1 MAHPTGPIWK
11 EAVLRNDK
19 FTTVLLILPFSPIA
33 YHDRTPFASPQ
44 PKWDLSASLSTH
56 ISFDWHLQSHTKSS
70 VHLRCASHT
79 LIPVNNQ
86 VATVKTFWQT
96 KPRESKLFPT
106 TIEFDLNTD
115 YRIAHACIG
124 LQLRG
129 VSYIK
134 RVGWLS
140 FLAISLCLLRNN
152 SCEELCCPRGGRYK
166 KVTRQLF
173 ACLNW
178 HFSATELLLP
188 CQLLALQ
195 RAVANCFHPRITAQS
210 NWLRGCAIPS
220 DAPTPWHRGAHR
232 PRNADRCWSY

>member
-1 MAHPTGPIWK
+1 VNVNVMA
-11 EAVLRNDK
+11 AVWPALRLATSLVMASVGAVVSTRYAALSLTK
-19 FTTVLLILPFSPIA
+19 AIVPAGVVLLILPFSPIA

-106 TIEFDLNTD
+106 TIEFALNTD

-152 SCEELCCPRGGRYK
+152 SCEELCC
-166 KVTRQLF
+166 RQ
-173 ACLNW
+173 
-178 HFSATELLLP
+178 
-188 CQLLALQ
+188 
-195 RAVANCFHPRITAQS
+195 RR
-210 NWLRGCAIPS
+210 
-220 DAPTPWHRGAHR
+220 
-232 PRNADRCWSY
+232 